1 MQGQYFTWQIITE
14 KNLGPPTNSFL
25 ITLSDPIHD
34 KLSNKEALTD
44 EPRVFKSF
52 ERTFKS
58 QNLGR
63 LKLESMFRKQ
73 NISN

>member
-34 KLSNKEALTD
+34 KPSNKEALID

-52 ERTFKS
+52 ESRTFKS
-58 QNLGR
+58 QNLQ
-63 LKLESMFRKQ
+63 LKLESTFRKQ